1 MVVGTTF
8 TMSKQWYAVHTYAGQ
23 EEKVKANIER
33 RAQAVGLDA
42 FISSVLVPT
51 EEEQKVRAGRKV
63 TVKKK
68 IFPGYVLVEME
79 MDDETWHFVRQTVGV
94 TGFLG
99 QVTGTASKP
108 APLQDEEVSR
118 LLGEVEGLEV
128 VKRTAIFHKGERVN
142 VVGGPFA
149 GSEGQIDEIHVKTE
163 KLTVMI
169 PIFGRETRVDLD
181 FSSVERI
188 S

>member
-1 MVVGTTF
+1 
-8 TMSKQWYAVHTYAGQ
+8 MSKSWYAVHTYAGQ
-23 EEKVKANIER
+23 EDKIKQNIER
-33 RAQAVGLDA
+33 RVKSRGLDTR
-42 FISSVLVPT
+42 ILQVLVPT
-51 EEEQKVRAGRKV
+51 EEETKMRGNKKV

-79 MDDETWHFVRQTVGV
+79 MDDETWHFISETVGV

-99 QVTGTASKP
+99 QVQGTTSKP
-108 APLQDEEVSR
+108 PPLRPDEVSR
-118 LLGEVEGLEV
+118 FVQNEPGV
-128 VKRTAIFHKGERVN
+128 VSKQPMLFHKGERVN
-142 VVGGPFA
+142 VIGGPFA
-149 GSEGQIDEIHVKTE
+149 GSEGRIEDINVKGE

-181 FSSVERI
+181 FSHVERI

>member
-1 MVVGTTF
+1 
-8 TMSKQWYAVHTYAGQ
+8 MSKNWYAVHTYAGQ
-23 EEKVKANIER
+23 EEKIKQNIER
-33 RAQAVGLDA
+33 RVQSVGLDTR
-42 FISSVLVPT
+42 ISRVLVPT
-51 EEEQKVRAGRKV
+51 EEESKMRGNKKVTIKRKV
-63 TVKKK
+63 
-68 IFPGYVLVEME
+68 FPGYVLVEME

-99 QVTGTASKP
+99 QSAGTSSKP
-108 APLQDEEVSR
+108 TPLLPDEVEN
-118 LLGEVEGLEV
+118 LLGRMGEAAPQR
-128 VKRTAIFHKGERVN
+128 RTALFHKGERVN

-149 GSEGQIDEIHVKTE
+149 GSEGRIEDIHVKSE

-181 FSSVERI
+181 FALVERI